1 MKEVELSL
9 KEIFALHS
17 RINGD
22 ESNGGL
28 LDSDLSM
35 IERFWLN
42 DLNDQLKRICGG
54 VRNLRDDMIR
64 RRGKPDSEGNV
75 LIKATEEAELL
86 IEGKTRKILTY
97 TKEFLA
103 FQKEYEELL
112 EEVVRIDINEKI
124 SGIIQKLLKQD

>member
-42 DLNDQLKRICGG
+42 DLNDQLNRICGG

-97 TKEFLA
+97 TKEFLD
-103 FQKEYEELL
+103 FQREYNQLMEESYKLTFNPA
-112 EEVVRIDINEKI
+112 IEKMI
-124 SGIIQKLLKQD
+124 GI

>member
-42 DLNDQLKRICGG
+42 DLNDQLNRICGG

-97 TKEFLA
+97 TKEFLD
-103 FQKEYEELL
+103 FQSEYNQLIEESYKLTFNPA
-112 EEVVRIDINEKI
+112 IEKMI
-124 SGIIQKLLKQD
+124 GT

>member
-97 TKEFLA
+97 TKEFLDFQSEYNQLMEESYKLA
-103 FQKEYEELL
+103 FNPAIGNL
-112 EEVVRIDINEKI
+112 IDA
-124 SGIIQKLLKQD
+124 

>member
-1 MKEVELSL
+1 MKEIELTL

-22 ESNGGL
+22 ETSGGL
-28 LDSDLSM
+28 LDADLSM

-42 DLNDQLKRICGG
+42 DLNDQLNKICGG

-75 LIKATEEAELL
+75 LIKATEEVELM
-86 IEGKTRKILTY
+86 IEGEVKTVLTY
-97 TKEFLA
+97 TKEFLD
-103 FQKEYEELL
+103 FQNEYNQLMEERYNLTIREIIL
-112 EEVVRIDINEKI
+112 QVI
-124 SGIIQKLLKQD
+124 GI

>member
-42 DLNDQLKRICGG
+42 DLNDQLNRICGG

-97 TKEFLA
+97 TKEFLD
-103 FQKEYEELL
+103 FQSEYNQLMEESYKLTFNPA
-112 EEVVRIDINEKI
+112 IEKMI
-124 SGIIQKLLKQD
+124 GT

>member
-42 DLNDQLKRICGG
+42 DLNDQLNRICGG

-97 TKEFLA
+97 TKEFLDFQSEYNQLMEESYKLA
-103 FQKEYEELL
+103 FNPA
-112 EEVVRIDINEKI
+112 IEKMI
-124 SGIIQKLLKQD
+124 GI

>member
-97 TKEFLA
+97 TKEFLD
-103 FQKEYEELL
+103 FQSEYNQLMEESYKLTFNPAIGNL
-112 EEVVRIDINEKI
+112 IDA
-124 SGIIQKLLKQD
+124 

>member
-42 DLNDQLKRICGG
+42 DLNDQLNRICGG

-97 TKEFLA
+97 TKEFLDFQSEYNQLMKESYKLA
-103 FQKEYEELL
+103 FNPA
-112 EEVVRIDINEKI
+112 IEKMI
-124 SGIIQKLLKQD
+124 GI

>member
-17 RINGD
+17 RINGN

-42 DLNDQLKRICGG
+42 DLNDQLNRICGG

-97 TKEFLA
+97 TKEFLD
-103 FQKEYEELL
+103 FQSEYNQLMEESYKLTFNPA
-112 EEVVRIDINEKI
+112 IEKMI
-124 SGIIQKLLKQD
+124 GT